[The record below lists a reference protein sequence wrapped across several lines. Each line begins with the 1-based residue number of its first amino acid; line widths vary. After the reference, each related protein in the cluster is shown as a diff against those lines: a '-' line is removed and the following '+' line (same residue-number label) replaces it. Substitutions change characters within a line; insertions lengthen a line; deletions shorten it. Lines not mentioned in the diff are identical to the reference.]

1 MGTIHLRSD
10 RKLRRRYSE
19 NIFVGMREWKKRI
32 PIWILEHLIHIK
44 FNNYCYL
51 LLPMVTTIQID
62 NELKERL
69 NCLKIHPRESYND
82 LISRL
87 VDSYS
92 PEVASRE
99 SLIETLEILSDPEIM
114 RGIARGLEDIKVGR
128 VKTLDQISKEL
139 D

>member
-1 MGTIHLRSD
+1 
-10 RKLRRRYSE
+10 
-19 NIFVGMREWKKRI
+19 
-32 PIWILEHLIHIK
+32 
-44 FNNYCYL
+44 
-51 LLPMVTTIQID
+51 MVTTVQID
-62 NELKERL
+62 NEVKERL
-69 NCLKIHPRESYND
+69 NRLKIHPRESYND

-99 SLIETLEILSDPEIM
+99 SLIETLEILSDPEMM
-114 RGIARGLEDIKVGR
+114 RRIARGPEDIKAGK

>member
-1 MGTIHLRSD
+1 
-10 RKLRRRYSE
+10 
-19 NIFVGMREWKKRI
+19 
-32 PIWILEHLIHIK
+32 
-44 FNNYCYL
+44 
-51 LLPMVTTIQID
+51 MVTTVQID
-62 NELKERL
+62 NEVKERL
-69 NCLKIHPRESYND
+69 NRLKIHPRESYND

-99 SLIETLEILSDPEIM
+99 SLIETLEILSDPEMM
-114 RGIARGLEDIKVGR
+114 RRIARGLEDIKAGK

>member
-1 MGTIHLRSD
+1 
-10 RKLRRRYSE
+10 
-19 NIFVGMREWKKRI
+19 
-32 PIWILEHLIHIK
+32 
-44 FNNYCYL
+44 
-51 LLPMVTTIQID
+51 MVTTIQID

-69 NCLKIHPRESYND
+69 NRLKIHPRESYND

-99 SLIETLEILSDPEIM
+99 SLIETLEILSDPEMM
-114 RGIARGLEDIKVGR
+114 RRIARGLEDIKAGK

>member
-1 MGTIHLRSD
+1 
-10 RKLRRRYSE
+10 
-19 NIFVGMREWKKRI
+19 
-32 PIWILEHLIHIK
+32 
-44 FNNYCYL
+44 
-51 LLPMVTTIQID
+51 MVTTVQID

-69 NCLKIHPRESYND
+69 NRLKIHPRESYND

-99 SLIETLEILSDPEIM
+99 SLIETLEILSDPEMM
-114 RGIARGLEDIKVGR
+114 RRIARGLEDIKAGK

>member
-1 MGTIHLRSD
+1 
-10 RKLRRRYSE
+10 
-19 NIFVGMREWKKRI
+19 
-32 PIWILEHLIHIK
+32 
-44 FNNYCYL
+44 
-51 LLPMVTTIQID
+51 MVTTIQID

-69 NCLKIHPRESYND
+69 NRLKIHPRESYND

-92 PEVASRE
+92 PEVVSRE
-99 SLIETLEILSDPEIM
+99 SLIETLETLSDPEMM
-114 RGIARGLEDIKVGR
+114 REIAKGLEDVNAGR

>member
-1 MGTIHLRSD
+1 
-10 RKLRRRYSE
+10 
-19 NIFVGMREWKKRI
+19 
-32 PIWILEHLIHIK
+32 
-44 FNNYCYL
+44 
-51 LLPMVTTIQID
+51 MVTTVQID

-69 NCLKIHPRESYND
+69 NRLKIHPRESYND

-99 SLIETLEILSDPEIM
+99 SLIETLEILSDPEMM
-114 RGIARGLEDIKVGR
+114 RGIAQGLEDIKAGR

>member
-1 MGTIHLRSD
+1 
-10 RKLRRRYSE
+10 
-19 NIFVGMREWKKRI
+19 
-32 PIWILEHLIHIK
+32 
-44 FNNYCYL
+44 
-51 LLPMVTTIQID
+51 MVTTVQID

-69 NCLKIHPRESYND
+69 NRLKIHPRESYND

-99 SLIETLEILSDPEIM
+99 SLIETLEILSDPEMM
-114 RGIARGLEDIKVGR
+114 RRIARGLEDIKAGR

-139 D
+139 Y

>member
-1 MGTIHLRSD
+1 
-10 RKLRRRYSE
+10 
-19 NIFVGMREWKKRI
+19 
-32 PIWILEHLIHIK
+32 
-44 FNNYCYL
+44 
-51 LLPMVTTIQID
+51 MVTTVQID

-69 NCLKIHPRESYND
+69 NRLKIHPRESYND

-99 SLIETLEILSDPEIM
+99 SLIETLEILSDPEMM
-114 RGIARGLEDIKVGR
+114 RGIAQGLEDIKAGR

-139 D
+139 Y

>member
-1 MGTIHLRSD
+1 
-10 RKLRRRYSE
+10 
-19 NIFVGMREWKKRI
+19 
-32 PIWILEHLIHIK
+32 
-44 FNNYCYL
+44 
-51 LLPMVTTIQID
+51 MVTTVQID

-69 NCLKIHPRESYND
+69 NRLKIHPRESYND

-99 SLIETLEILSDPEIM
+99 SLIETLEILSDPEMM
-114 RGIARGLEDIKVGR
+114 RGIAQGLEDIKAGK

-139 D
+139 Y

>member
-1 MGTIHLRSD
+1 
-10 RKLRRRYSE
+10 
-19 NIFVGMREWKKRI
+19 
-32 PIWILEHLIHIK
+32 
-44 FNNYCYL
+44 
-51 LLPMVTTIQID
+51 MVTTVQID

-69 NCLKIHPRESYND
+69 NRLKIHPRESYND

-99 SLIETLEILSDPEIM
+99 SLIETLEILSDPEMM
-114 RGIARGLEDIKVGR
+114 RGIAQGLEDIKAGR

-139 D
+139 G